1 MKKSLISVVTLLLV
15 SVMMFAGFV
24 PVISYAAESKSAKQQ
39 ISEVIPDR
47 IKDTNWVD
55 VGLSGDEFILTLN
68 PDLDVLGGISEEQ
81 LKAVVDKVLF
91 YAKNAVKDSLKNN
104 KQFYRDLWAIAHE
117 LYADYRHH
125 GSISAT
131 LTDEELPT
139 ELIGYVKAVLL
150 AAHAADIIDAAELKA
165 FAISAKDAFVDYA
178 KVLYNKAYGYADDF
192 ITAKVNAIVAK
203 ITDAQF
209 ENIADM
215 INTAWAMYDKVMALC
230 KQYGITL
237 DGATISALLNN
248 PTEALKQILSK
259 NEVTVPQEVIDDVI
273 AKLAADGSLVN
284 TILGSLNKEQK
295 DKIIDAFKA
304 KLENDADFR
313 NQMLGVLKNQLE
325 GHYQSEFENLKGQM
339 KDEVL
344 AKVMQQVT
352 DSVATSIENAIN
364 GSNDEFVGALTGAL
378 NSNTALTDSLTDL
391 AEAIAYSEMLGT
403 PIPDDV
409 AVTAQ
414 DICDKIN
421 NTINA
426 NINATV
432 TNAIDSAI
440 ASSVNAESI
449 VSAVTPI
456 INKTIKDLIKDKT
469 GIDIDV
475 NVDLSDVNISI
486 PSVNLT
492 TISVNIT
499 PAHFGLA
506 ADEQIDTSA
515 ELTAIVNWIDNDLEN
530 TLSAQ
535 ILTTG
540 LINTIK
546 SNLINNVTNQ
556 LTNDFDSIATS
567 IKNQIMGKVTS
578 EEFVKDNL
586 NSDFVNNFI
595 DNYINNAENNS
606 EINAYIV
613 DYIKKNY
620 KDYLEYINI
629 DEILANNP
637 DINKFIEDYIQ
648 NEINNILGD
657 IPLDTIKSIAN
668 KVLNLLETKL
678 GITQN
683 DLIEMA
689 DKIMTSGDPVT
700 AAKSI
705 IKEFLSEYGAQG
717 ILGLGLKALSVFEEI
732 SIGGNVIYTYT
743 DNGPQINMAGI
754 KGLLL
759 SIPGFGDIQAMD
771 EIKFSYP
778 IVIDTKY
785 GTVDFTLTLKIA
797 EDAVDDVKAVA
808 ALLDRFFTINVV
820 NGTLVFEMRTPW
832 IFAKAL
838 RKAADSTLIPEAL
851 KQKVLSAFTATGDDF
866 QNLINKL
873 TFDELLQLLEY
884 IPFDEIFDHEFICQ
898 FVDLSQYGTEDVI
911 RKVEQYQRY
920 FEAAIRYGLRLA
932 NAVLNRVPDRFMD
945 NTVMDLIQ
953 YQGSNDKF
961 SYSNG
966 TVRYEGTHN
975 FGMDDIQ
982 KVLNKVTSVLGIN
995 DKYAS
1000 YVEMALNM
1008 FLPESFVENGFTGS
1022 VDFSIHFEGIN
1033 RVDYLDNNGNV
1044 IKTGFLPAGAN
1055 LDYFASVSGAVAWAA
1070 GSEILSTMPDR
1081 DVVLKPVYATPTID
1095 CDAAL
1100 KGEHTY
1106 DGKAYDIWVNIIN
1119 PEMHTYT
1126 WYKNDELLVGETDR
1140 VINVSDVADSG
1151 YYYCVVEGYGR
1162 TYKTD
1167 VIEINIV
1174 PAEDL
1179 DLDNVTLDTTKF
1191 NFIDAEGNL
1200 IFDNKNGNKVIALV
1214 GADNLVYTLPE
1225 IEHKLGANS
1234 IKVSFKSLDG
1244 NHIGTKTFTW
1254 FVKNIVD
1261 LSELKWHD
1269 TLYDNVPAGVIVK
1282 RIYGGPSYAIN
1293 LVVPEEYKA
1302 WIKFIV
1308 DGVTGIDAD
1317 TYTAIVD
1324 GYNYVD
1330 GYNADT
1336 VYLINEAPKYEWIIE
1351 KDVISIDFFEWSHNT
1366 FVYNNTSFADLIKI
1380 TNLPGFVTPTYV
1392 TEGEGTNVGTYK
1404 TIATLAL
1411 NAEYAKNYELN
1422 AETVEHTWTITPD
1435 TIYVTGVAWDANFI
1449 FSNRNHTIS
1458 AVPVIADYKNIQN
1471 RDAITFE
1478 YSGTR
1483 TAMNAGNY
1491 TVSVTGLV
1499 WDDDNYIVVF
1509 AEGVNQTHTWNI
1521 APKVVPA
1528 FTADVIQ
1535 LLTESGALY
1544 PANGFVYAPGVT
1556 YGVVI
1561 NVADLPTG
1569 VMLVA
1574 NSVSGNSGNLAGDYT
1589 IVFKL
1594 AAANSNYTF
1603 EETEYSIDW
1612 KINKAVIDD
1621 SSITLAGKEFVYDGV
1636 THNLE
1641 ITIDD
1646 AIKSLVDIKYYY
1658 DGILDA
1664 DNTGKHL
1671 IGTYRVTVVITGKD
1685 TDNYEEFELRLG
1697 PKDLVIKGD
1706 KKVDYSVS
1714 DNSVQI
1720 EAVGGLDPDH
1730 IFNGGITT
1738 NVKPNYEID
1747 GKIAQV
1753 LVAYD
1758 LYFTRGGEV
1767 VNLDGKTFN
1776 VKLLIPEEY
1785 RNIDDDELYVIYIK
1799 DDGTAVLMEAS
1810 RCGDYMC
1817 FTTDH
1822 FSVYA
1827 IVRIEGPSLAW
1838 LWIILALLLA
1848 GGIAV
1853 GIIFMMKARKNAAPA
1868 PDQIPEVTAEATELA
1883 ENEEEAVE
1891 EEAVVEEA
1899 EEIPEIDEEV
1909 EEETEED
1916 IPAIDEEVTEEESEV
1931 VPVEGE
1937 EPKTAVLVMG
1947 EDGKE
1952 ATAVIGG
1959 EVVHIRFRSSFMS
1972 RLIQSTEKVQDFY
1985 SEIKNYVLSFKG
1997 IKARSSWN
2005 YEAFNKGRVQLV
2017 KLNIKGKTLVVN
2029 LNLDPKEFNIDKYHF
2044 IDCSDKPKFAKV
2056 PMMMKVRSGR
2066 ALKYTLELIDEMM
2079 KQYELTQGEIPTVD
2093 YRMPYETTEEL
2104 AMRGV
2109 VKIILPAGVT
2119 LSEDMTFVHVNVSEL
2134 IESGSAVK
2142 TTEQVMNA
2150 DDEANAVEIT
2160 VTTEAPETVEPE
2172 VKQPVIEVLEDGT
2185 VHADAEVADQL
2196 ISDEEAEA
2204 KIEIV
2209 TVEGANRS
2217 GKMGEVNLDVI
2228 CENFDDDDVVD
2239 VDALKAKRLVSPKI
2253 GRIKVLA
2260 RGIMHKRLTVKASKF
2275 SIQAVKMITL
2285 AGGKVELEE

>member
-284 TILGSLNKEQK
+284 TILASLKKEQK
-295 DKIIDAFKA
+295 DKIIDAFKE
-304 KLENDADFR
+304 KLENDPDFR
-313 NQMLGVLKNQLE
+313 NEMFGALKGE
-325 GHYQSEFENLKGQM
+325 IEAEYKTEFENLKGQLENEI
-339 KDEVL
+339 KATVL
-344 AKVMQQVT
+344 DKVTTIVSAKA
-352 DSVATSIENAIN
+352 SEAIN
-364 GSNDEFVGALTGAL
+364 GSAKATILAAVTGAIDPAAIENQIKAVLL
-378 NSNTALTDSLTDL
+378 NGQQVTPERACEIINGILNNNLNATATDAINAAIVDTVSIGDIKDSVK
-391 AEAIAYSEMLGT
+391 EAIDEAIE
-403 PIPDDV
+403 
-409 AVTAQ
+409 TA
-414 DICDKIN
+414 IYNEIGL
-421 NTINA
+421 T
-426 NINATV
+426 
-432 TNAIDSAI
+432 
-440 ASSVNAESI
+440 
-449 VSAVTPI
+449 
-456 INKTIKDLIKDKT
+456 
-469 GIDIDV
+469 IDIDINLSAI
-475 NVDLSDVNISI
+475 NVTIPNVTVDNVSI
-486 PSVNLT
+486 T
-492 TISVNIT
+492 IT
-499 PAHFGLA
+499 PAHLA
-506 ADEQIDTSA
+506 AIGVDGNVDTFDE
-515 ELTAIVNWIDNDLEN
+515 
-530 TLSAQ
+530 
-535 ILTTG
+535 
-540 LINTIK
+540 
-546 SNLINNVTNQ
+546 
-556 LTNDFDSIATS
+556 ATS
-567 IKNQIMGKVTS
+567 IKNWLGSEDFKNVVSAQIVTDALITS
-578 EEFVKDNL
+578 VKNQVIDGVNGHLDGVFATHVESIKQQIIDTVMSDDFL
-586 NSDFVNNFI
+586 NSNFNSEFI
-595 DNYINNAENNS
+595 DKFINNYINNAENNS

-613 DYIKKNY
+613 DYIKLHY
-620 KDYLEYINI
+620 TDYIEFINI

-732 SIGGNVIYTYT
+732 SIGGNVIYSYT

-838 RKAADSTLIPEAL
+838 RKAANSTLIPEAL

-884 IPFDEIFDHEFICQ
+884 IPFDEIFDHEFVCQ

-1366 FVYNNTSFADLIKI
+1366 FVYNNTSFVDLIKI

-1449 FSNRNHTIS
+1449 FGNRNHTIS
-1458 AVPVIADYKNIQN
+1458 AVPVITDYKNLQN
-1471 RDAITFE
+1471 RDAVTFE

-1646 AIKSLVDIKYYY
+1646 VIKSLVDIKYYY

-1868 PDQIPEVTAEATELA
+1868 PDQIPEVAAEATELA